1 MVSRSSRL
9 RRLIFFFFHRCF
21 FLYSP
26 FSRKLIM
33 CKINRGIQ
41 IINDCESMINMISKK
56 YQKVVW
62 MAEWLKIVKYFFE
75 KNIMYIILF
84 MYIVFRKFLNFL
96 YSNFYILIFFNL
108 FQLFTNSMVE
118 AGLIDNPRVLLASMN
133 ELLTLALE
141 KK

>member
-1 MVSRSSRL
+1 
-9 RRLIFFFFHRCF
+9 
-21 FLYSP
+21 
-26 FSRKLIM
+26 
-33 CKINRGIQ
+33 
-41 IINDCESMINMISKK
+41 
-56 YQKVVW
+56 
-62 MAEWLKIVKYFFE
+62 
-75 KNIMYIILF
+75 

>member
-1 MVSRSSRL
+1 
-9 RRLIFFFFHRCF
+9 
-21 FLYSP
+21 
-26 FSRKLIM
+26 
-33 CKINRGIQ
+33 
-41 IINDCESMINMISKK
+41 
-56 YQKVVW
+56 
-62 MAEWLKIVKYFFE
+62 
-75 KNIMYIILF
+75 MYIILF

-96 YSNFYILIFFNL
+96 YSNLYILIFFNL